1 MHTSATR
8 RQARRLNGGRRGRR
22 GSGVTGVAVA
32 LPLLLFGTL
41 LLVGLVGF
49 LGAIAAYGYFSQGL
63 VDPHTLDNIQFAQES
78 VVYDRNGVQLA
89 TFGTQQRQVVKYAQ
103 VPGIVVDATTT
114 IEDGT
119 FWTNTGFD
127 PVGILRAVKDTLSG
141 NTQGASTIT
150 QQLVRARLLDPSLVN
165 DPNLKVERKIKEI
178 IQSIRLTQAFP
189 GQTGKE
195 QIMQDYLNQNF
206 YGNNS
211 YGIAA
216 AARSY
221 FGVSDLGKLTL
232 AQAVI
237 LAAIP
242 QSPTEYDLVRNAVV
256 QPDGTLV
263 VPADSPIV
271 VRRNYWLKYMENS
284 LPLPVTGT
292 QYTRADFEAAIR
304 EPVVLVSQKAPAWK
318 APQFVWQVRQQL
330 SDERCGVG
338 VATCPVLEQGG
349 LKIYTTLDYNV
360 QKIAEKWV
368 QAAAVVPQSSSP
380 AAAAK
385 KLGLTLQ
392 PWMTNLIGRNVHNG
406 ALAAVDYQTGEVIA
420 YVGSANYYATKAS
433 PQFQPQFDVL
443 SDGWRQVG
451 SSFKPFN
458 YVTGINDGTMTA
470 ATMFMDVVTD
480 FGGGYEPTDADLLE
494 RGPVRMRQALQFSL
508 NIPAVKALAMNGVDH
523 VFNMAE
529 KFGLNFQTTTPT
541 AGLSLTLGTEVIH
554 PIDLATGYATLA
566 DGGRYLGRTMI
577 LRVVGPNGK
586 DVVTPYVPPAGQQV
600 VSPQS
605 AYIITDILKGNTNP
619 SINPYWGAFK
629 ITNTQGQLRPATLK
643 TGTNNDTNDLIAA
656 GYIAPPDAAG
666 RAAGEYALAV
676 VAWNGNSDN
685 SPVSTVQHPLASLD
699 VPTYVW
705 QGFLDDVTRTWPIQ
719 DFAEPTGIVTMS
731 VDAYSGLRPGP
742 FTTRTVPELFVAG
755 TQPTQVDNLRQPLQV
770 VPSPTGKGY
779 ELWQPDCGTTVKPQT
794 LGFLDFSNVEAT
806 QPAWHAADLA
816 WAARA
821 QKGAGVYGGP
831 QHTRTTFFY
840 NLVYEPYGQT
850 WGAPFAPTATC
861 QPAPPSP
868 SPGASLPPGASFPPG
883 ASGAPSS
890 SPTVTPTTA
899 VPNLVGQ
906 RVQAAEQALRAA
918 GLTPVV
924 TGTGKVVT
932 AQQPAPGTA
941 VPLGTLVV
949 LQT

>member
-8 RQARRLNGGRRGRR
+8 RQARRLNGGRRGRS
-22 GSGVTGVAVA
+22 GSGIASVAVG
-32 LPLLLFGTL
+32 LPLLLFGSL
-41 LLVGLVGF
+41 LIVGF
-49 LGAIAAYGYFSQGL
+49 VGFVAALGAYGYFSQGL
-63 VDPHTLDNIQFAQES
+63 VDPHVLDNLQFNQQS
-78 VVYDRNGVQLA
+78 VIYDRNGVQLA
-89 TFGTQQRQVVKYAQ
+89 TFGSQTRQVVQ
-103 VPGIVVDATTT
+103 FSQIPPVMVDATTT

-127 PVGILRAVKDTLSG
+127 PIGILRAVKDSLSG

-150 QQLVRARLLDPSLVN
+150 QQLVRARLLDPALVA
-165 DPNLKVERKIKEI
+165 DPNKKVERKIKEI

-189 GQTGKE
+189 GQAGKE

-221 FGVSDLGKLTL
+221 FGVTNLSKLTL

-242 QSPTEYDLVRNAVV
+242 QSPTAYDLVRNAVV
-256 QPDGTLV
+256 QPDGKLL

-271 VRRNYWLKYMENS
+271 VRRNYWLKFMENS
-284 LPLPVTGT
+284 LPLPLTGNH
-292 QYTRADFEAAIR
+292 YTAADFEAAIS

-318 APQFVWQVRQQL
+318 APQFVWQVRQEL
-330 SDERCGVG
+330 SDKLCGVG
-338 VATCPVLEQGG
+338 ISTCPVLEKGG
-349 LKIYTTLDYNV
+349 LKVYTTLDYNV
-360 QKIAEKWV
+360 QKLAEKWV
-368 QAAAVVPQSSSP
+368 QAAAVVPQSKDP

-392 PWMTNLIGRNVHNG
+392 PWMTNLEGRNVHNG

-420 YVGSANYYATKAS
+420 YVGSANYYATNAS
-433 PQFQPQFDVL
+433 KQFQPQFDVL

-458 YVTGINDGTMTA
+458 YVTGINDGSMTA
-470 ATMFMDVVTD
+470 ATMFMDVTTD
-480 FGGGYEPTDADLLE
+480 FGGGYTPTDADTLE
-494 RGPVRMRQALQFSL
+494 RGPVRMRQALQYSL
-508 NIPAVKALAMNGVDH
+508 NIPAVKAVAINGVDH

-529 KFGLNFQTTTPT
+529 KFGLRFQSTTPT

-554 PIDLATGYATLA
+554 PIDLATGYATMA
-566 DGGRYLGRTMI
+566 DGGRYLGRTTI
-577 LRVVGPNGK
+577 LRVVGPDGQN
-586 DVVTPYVPPAGQQV
+586 VISPYVPPAGEQV
-600 VSPQS
+600 VDPRA

-619 SINPYWGAFK
+619 AVNPYWGVFK
-629 ITNTQGQLRPATLK
+629 ITNSAGKLRPATLK

-656 GYIAPPDAAG
+656 GYTAPPDSAG
-666 RAAGEYALAV
+666 RQAGEYALAV

-685 SPVSTVQHPLASLD
+685 SPVSTVQSPLASLD

-705 QGFLDDVTRTWPIQ
+705 QGFLNDVTRTWPIQ
-719 DFAEPTGIVTMS
+719 DFTKPSGITTMS

-742 FTTRTVPELFVAG
+742 FTTRTVPELFIDG

-770 VPSPTGKGY
+770 IPDPSTKNGY
-779 ELWQPDCGTTVKPQT
+779 LLWQPGCSTAAQPQT
-794 LGFLDFSNVEAT
+794 LGFLDFSNVESDH
-806 QPAWHAADLA
+806 PSWHTADLA

-821 QKGAGVYGGP
+821 MKGAGVAGGP
-831 QHTRTTFFY
+831 QKTRTTYFY
-840 NLVYEPYGQT
+840 NLVYQPFGQT
-850 WGAPFAPTATC
+850 WGAPFPPAKTC
-861 QPAPPSP
+861 EQAPPSP
-868 SPGASLPPGASFPPG
+868 SGLPSFPPG
-883 ASGAPSS
+883 SSFPPGFSPNPTPSAG
-890 SPTVTPTTA
+890 PTAT
-899 VPNLVGQ
+899 VPNVLGR
-906 RVQAAEQALRAA
+906 RVQTAERQLQAA
-918 GLTPVV
+918 GLEPVV
-924 TGTGKVVT
+924 TGTGPVVT
-932 AQQPAPGTA
+932 GQSPQPGSVVPVGTQ
-941 VPLGTLVV
+941 VV